1 MNAAII
7 LAAYAGGCAALLAG
21 DLLRRSD
28 PDGRNVEPPLVDSL
42 VGAAMWPLLAV
53 FTVLDAVARAGCAGG
68 ADGEGD
74 GEG

>member
-1 MNAAII
+1 MSAAII

-28 PDGRNVEPPLVDSL
+28 PDGASDDPPLVESIA
-42 VGAAMWPLLAV
+42 GAVLWPLLAM
-53 FTVLDAVARAGCAGG
+53 LALLEAVAQAGRASG

-74 GEG
+74 GKG

>member
-7 LAAYAGGCAALLAG
+7 LSAYAGGCAALLAG

-28 PDGRNVEPPLVDSL
+28 PDGASDEPPLAESIA
-42 VGAAMWPLLAV
+42 GAVLWPLLAV
-53 FTVLDAVARAGCAGG
+53 FAVLDAVARAGCAGG
-68 ADGEGD
+68 ANGKGD

>member
-1 MNAAII
+1 MSAAII
-7 LAAYAGGCAALLAG
+7 LSAYAGGCAALLAG

-28 PDGRNVEPPLVDSL
+28 PDGRNMEPPLVDL
-42 VGAAMWPLLAV
+42 LAGAALWPLLAV
-53 FTVLDAVARAGCAGG
+53 FMVLDAVARAGGACD